1 MTHEQ
6 LISGYLYS
14 GIPNAPSLSHV
25 ADLSLT
31 VLGCSGSFAAAGQ
44 ACSGYLVQ
52 SADTTIW
59 VDCGP
64 GTLGNLQNHVAL
76 SEVDAIVVSH
86 HHPDHC
92 AELPVV
98 YNAYKYFTEVARVRV
113 IATEDVKRVTD
124 VFQPD
129 GDSGDLFSWEIVHD
143 GTTTHVGDIEIKFSR
158 TDHPVETL
166 AMRLKSENNSIVYTS
181 DTGPGW
187 SMSELGAEPDIVI
200 GEGPLLDANA
210 HVSIPHISCSHL
222 ANEAN
227 NVRAKHLVVTHVPP
241 GSDPAQHLDEAA
253 AVFDGKVE
261 LAVTGRTFSTTG

>member
-1 MTHEQ
+1 M
-6 LISGYLYS
+6 
-14 GIPNAPSLSHV
+14 

-52 SADTTIW
+52 SADTKIW

-64 GTLGNLQNHVAL
+64 GTLGNLQHHIAL

-98 YNAYKYFTEVARVRV
+98 YNAYKYFTGVDRVRV
-113 IATEDVKRVTD
+113 IATNDVKRVTD
-124 VFQPD
+124 SFQSD
-129 GDSGDLFSWEIVHD
+129 GDSGDVFSWELVHD
-143 GTTTHVGDIEIKFSR
+143 GTTTRVGDIEIKFSR

-166 AMRLKSENNSIVYTS
+166 AMRLTSESNSIIYTS

-187 SMSELGAEPDIVI
+187 SMSDLGAEPDIVI
-200 GEGPLLDANA
+200 GRGPYLTRT
-210 HVSIPHISCSHL
+210 HTSRSPIS
-222 ANEAN
+222 
-227 NVRAKHLVVTHVPP
+227 V
-241 GSDPAQHLDEAA
+241 
-253 AVFDGKVE
+253 AVILPTKQTRSE
-261 LAVTGRTFSTTG
+261 PNT